1 MMPLLSIIVPT
12 YNERENIPIL
22 VERVKNALSG
32 IEFELVIVDDDS
44 PDGTWKLAEEL
55 RKEYPFLKVIRRK
68 NERDLA
74 TAVLEGFKRSN
85 GEILTVMDADLQH
98 PPEKIK
104 EMVEKIHNGAEI
116 VVGSRYV
123 VGGEIENWSFKRRFY
138 SKGARAI
145 AYLLLPKSR
154 EVKDPLSGFFMV
166 KRKVI
171 EGIELHPIGYK
182 ILLEI
187 LIKGKYKNVEEV
199 PIVFKDRERGS
210 SSLVFKE
217 YGKYSRHLLRLS
229 WEEGEIL
236 RFIKFGLVG
245 GFGMLVNLGLLWLL
259 TERFGMFYLLS
270 ATLAIELSIFS
281 NFILNDLWTFHDRGE
296 KGVKNAFKRFLKF
309 NLVSSP
315 AFPMQLSV
323 MGILKEIFGYYYM
336 IAAFIGIVV
345 VFIWNFAANNLWTW
359 YK

>member
-12 YNERENIPIL
+12 YNERENIPVL
-22 VERVKNALSG
+22 VERVKNALSD

-55 RKEYPFLKVIRRK
+55 RKKYPFLKVIRRK

-74 TAVLEGFKRSN
+74 TAVIEGFRKSK
-85 GEILTVMDADLQH
+85 GDVLTVMDADLQH

-104 EMVEKIHNGAEI
+104 EMFKKIQDGAEI

-123 VGGEIENWSFKRRFY
+123 AGGEIENWSFKRKFY

-154 EVKDPLSGFFMV
+154 EVKDPLSGFFML
-166 KRKVI
+166 KRDVI
-171 EGIELHPIGYK
+171 KNVELHPIGYK

-187 LIKGKYKNVEEV
+187 LIKGKYKKVEEV
-199 PIVFKDRERGS
+199 PILFKDRERGS

-236 RFIKFGLVG
+236 RFVKFGLVG
-245 GFGMLVNLGLLWLL
+245 GSGILINEGLLWFLW
-259 TERFGMFYLLS
+259 GMMGIYLL
-270 ATLAIELSIFS
+270 LSSLIS
-281 NFILNDLWTFHDRGE
+281 VEVSIIWNFIWNEVWTFHDRGKE
-296 KGVKNAFKRFLKF
+296 GVKEFFKRMGKF
-309 NLVSSP
+309 NLVSIIGLILNV
-315 AFPMQLSV
+315 AILMFLNKV
-323 MGILKEIFGYYYM
+323 FGIYPLTANIVG
-336 IAAFIGIVV
+336 IAVA
-345 VFIWNFAANNLWTW
+345 FIWNFAANNLWTW